1 MRLVSVKQEAHHRG
15 YRIEGFKQGEG
26 MLLRVSPTRPDLPTL
41 KYSRFLTLR
50 ASWIKAVGVVAGYI
64 DEAFIET
71 HEDKVAS

>member
-1 MRLVSVKQEAHHRG
+1 MQLVSVRPAAYRG
-15 YRIEGFKQGEG
+15 YRIEGLKQGEG
-26 MLLRVSPTRPDLPTL
+26 MLLRVSPTRTDLPTL
-41 KYSRFLTLR
+41 KYSRFLTPR